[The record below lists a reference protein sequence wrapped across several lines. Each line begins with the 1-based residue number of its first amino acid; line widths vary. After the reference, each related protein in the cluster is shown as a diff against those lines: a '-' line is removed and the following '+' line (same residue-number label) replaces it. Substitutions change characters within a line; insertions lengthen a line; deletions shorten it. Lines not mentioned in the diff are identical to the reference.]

1 MKQPRR
7 HSNTDRVVDAILLVL
22 LIGATIFCIIT
33 YTLYKTQK
41 NWTEEYPM
49 TNQHIEWTGAGYQPL
64 WQNEEP

>member
-7 HSNTDRVVDAILLVL
+7 NNNMDRLVDAILFGL
-22 LIGATIFCIIT
+22 LIASVIFCVIS

-64 WQNEEP
+64 WQEEKP

>member
-1 MKQPRR
+1 MKQPRK
-7 HSNTDRVVDAILLVL
+7 HNSMDRLVDAILFGL
-22 LIGATIFCIIT
+22 LIASIIFCVIS

-49 TNQHIEWTGAGYQPL
+49 TNQHIEWTGAGYQKL

>member
-7 HSNTDRVVDAILLVL
+7 HSNTDHVVDAILWAL
-22 LIGATIFCIIT
+22 LIAATVFAIT
-33 YTLYKTQK
+33 TYVLYKAQK
-41 NWTEEYPM
+41 TWTEEYPM